1 MKQKTIKFMILS
13 VIILSCSS
21 FIGCKQTVVQ
31 NNENVIENDNEV
43 NNNEVNNDDD
53 KTDTKEE
60 ENITTSELD
69 KNKVFAEYKDLL
81 LNSSGKYQ
89 YTGYAEYGFNLSEP
103 IVNSETASIIYNGT
117 MSDGYGEDERG
128 SRDFVIKYNTVVI
141 GKYFKIIES
150 IDNKDYMRDSKNT
163 LNSIIPD
170 YIVIYNNT
178 GVGTHWTQDFK
189 YNDKTY
195 TAETKVVYSDD
206 NTYKLETI
214 VNNIDGFYNKIY
226 KEERTYEKGYGLTSF
241 GNTPNYI
248 DGEEPTDLLFGYTLN
263 K

>member
-1 MKQKTIKFMILS
+1 MKQKIMKFMILS
-13 VIILSCSS
+13 VIILSCNS
-21 FIGCKQTVVQ
+21 FIGCNQKVVQ
-31 NNENVIENDNEV
+31 NNENVIEKDNEI
-43 NNNEVNNDDD
+43 NNKEEINTDNN
-53 KTDTKEE
+53 TDTKDE
-60 ENITTSELD
+60 ENITISELD
-69 KNKVFAEYKDLL
+69 KSKTFSEYKDLL

-103 IVNSETASIIYNGT
+103 IVDSETASIIYNGT

-150 IDNKDYMRDSKNT
+150 IDNKDYMSDSKNT

-178 GVGTHWTQDFK
+178 GVGTHWTQDFE

-206 NTYKLETI
+206 NTYKLET
-214 VNNIDGFYNKIY
+214 VVDDIDGFYNKIY

-241 GNTPNYI
+241 NNTPDYI
-248 DGEEPTDLLFGYTLN
+248 DGEEPIDLLFGYTLN